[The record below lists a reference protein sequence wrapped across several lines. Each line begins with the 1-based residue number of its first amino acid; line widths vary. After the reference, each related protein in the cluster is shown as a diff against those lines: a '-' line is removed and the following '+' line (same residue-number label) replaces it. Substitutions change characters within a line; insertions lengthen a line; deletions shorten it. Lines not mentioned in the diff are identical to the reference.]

1 MDRYIIGLICIVAG
15 IGGLY
20 ILLKENRMV
29 GILYTK
35 WEDLF
40 GEKGTKI
47 IFMIIYV
54 ISILVGCILLFYPK
68 K

>member
-1 MDRYIIGLICIVAG
+1 MDRYILGLICIVAG

-20 ILLKENRMV
+20 ILLKEKRMV
-29 GILYTK
+29 SIMYTE

-54 ISILVGCILLFYPK
+54 ITFIVGCILLFYPK